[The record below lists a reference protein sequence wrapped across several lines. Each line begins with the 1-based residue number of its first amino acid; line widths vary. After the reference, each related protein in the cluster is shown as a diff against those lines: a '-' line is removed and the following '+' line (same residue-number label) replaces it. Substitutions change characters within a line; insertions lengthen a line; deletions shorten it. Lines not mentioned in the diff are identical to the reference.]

1 MRMIKMI
8 IAIAFMILF
17 LMTLLLVHVI
27 KLEEDLIELERD
39 FDTFD
44 F

>member
-1 MRMIKMI
+1 MI